1 MNWFKKLFCK
11 HEYTIEIARQW
22 EPTEISETEIGSFI
36 ESKYLLG
43 VVVRCLKCGK
53 ERRRIAKFIQK
64 CEARKMMAQM
74 ENQMENCIKEVEF
87 KIGMPERFRN
97 ERTISEND
105 KDDIE

>member
-36 ESKYLLG
+36 ESKYLFD
-43 VVVRCLKCGK
+43 VVVICLKCGK

-64 CEARKMMAQM
+64 CEARKIMAQM
-74 ENQMENCIKEVEF
+74 KNQMENCIKEVEV
-87 KIGMPERFRN
+87 KIEMPERFRN
-97 ERTISEND
+97 ERIVSKND
-105 KDDIE
+105 KNDIE